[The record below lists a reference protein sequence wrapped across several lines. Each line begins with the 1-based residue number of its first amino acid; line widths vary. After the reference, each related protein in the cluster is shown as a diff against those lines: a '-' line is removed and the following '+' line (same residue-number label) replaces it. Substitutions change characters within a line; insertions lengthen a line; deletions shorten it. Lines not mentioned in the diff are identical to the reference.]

1 MMGICLF
8 FQALM
13 VFLQN
18 KGGGIGILLREMA
31 ILFAGLKPGFDASR
45 LALGVQKKAWEI
57 MPGETVLMANKLA
70 SVLFEYIP

>member
-1 MMGICLF
+1 M

-57 MPGETVLMANKLA
+57 MPGETALMANKLL
-70 SVLFEYIP
+70 SLLFEYIP